1 MSFTKKNIP
10 AKTYCIIDIGSYKI
24 RACAA
29 AFKNRKISLLGYH
42 EKRQDISYFSNNE
55 CLNIPGL
62 CTNIAD
68 IIEWLE
74 KKIWFSLPEI
84 ILSYPFGEIF
94 LQSRQ
99 IHYKRKDENV
109 ILEKKELEEIFESLE
124 KMYLKKQIHEIEKNY
139 GYKKQELQ
147 VILSRIHDLRI
158 DGKKEKKLLWK
169 KGEKIHISLI
179 NWIIPRNKQT
189 LMMQIGNVIGKK
201 IIKILPSEYS
211 ISEMFDLD
219 EVLIINI
226 GATQTS
232 LTLKNNGYVSW
243 VTKVPV
249 GIHHLIE
256 KIARN
261 HKISRAETLSL
272 LWNPWFEKEKTFFL
286 EVWGESFG
294 ISLHELLWN
303 NICPKR
309 IYIWW
314 GGAHNNFMKE
324 YITQFTFSHYNISA
338 PGKIEFVSE
347 DLAPIL
353 KIMENIQIENISR
366 ISLEMYGLLLETHYL
381 IKREHDS
388 VSNTLKSVIKKLW
401 YIWNE

>member
-1 MSFTKKNIP
+1 VSFTKKNIP
-10 AKTYCIIDIGSYKI
+10 TKTYCIIDIGSYKI
-24 RACAA
+24 RACAG
-29 AFKNRKISLLGYH
+29 AFKNRKISLIGYH

-55 CLNIPGL
+55 CLNVPGL
-62 CTNIAD
+62 CKNIAD
-68 IIEWLE
+68 TIEWLE
-74 KKIWFSLPEI
+74 KKIGFTLPEI

-99 IHYKRKDENV
+99 VHYKRKDEDE
-109 ILEKKELEEIFESLE
+109 ILDKKELEEIFESLE

-169 KGEKIHISLI
+169 TGSKIHISLI
-179 NWIIPRNKQT
+179 NGIIPKNKQT

-211 ISEMFDLD
+211 ISEMFDID

-226 GATQTS
+226 WATQTS
-232 LTLKNNGYVSW
+232 LTLKNNGYVTG

-249 GIHHLIE
+249 WIHHLIE
-256 KIARN
+256 RIAKN
-261 HKISRAETLSL
+261 HKKSRAEILSI
-272 LWNPWFEKEKTFFL
+272 LWEPGFQEEKKFFL
-286 EVWGESFG
+286 EVWGESFW
-294 ISLHELLWN
+294 ISLYELLGKN
-303 NICPKR
+303 MCPKKVFL
-309 IYIWW
+309 WW
-314 GGAHNNFMKE
+314 GGSNNDFMKE
-324 YITQFTFSHYNISA
+324 YIEHFDFSHYEISA

-353 KIMENIQIENISR
+353 QIMENIQIEDISK
-366 ISLEMYGLLLETHYL
+366 ISLDMYGLLLETHYL

-388 VSNTLKSVIKKLW
+388 VSTTLRSVIKKLW
-401 YIWNE
+401 YINK